1 MLTRA
6 TESGCVLHC
15 SSASKKDKSI
25 PATSFSHRIMLDQAP
40 EMYKSWHDK
49 EHRVT
54 KIVIDPWANEAG
66 TRARNRN
73 A

>member
-6 TESGCVLHC
+6 TESGLLQRIEKGQIDPSH
-15 SSASKKDKSI
+15 I
-25 PATSFSHRIMLDQAP
+25 ISHRIMLDQAP
-40 EMYKSWHDK
+40 EMYKIRHDK
-49 EHRVT
+49 EQRVT